1 MRTLLLIIGFLAA
14 ILGLIMTVLP
24 FGYLGFLPVVL
35 ALIIG
40 FIVFKM
46 DKSQNASGK
55 ASKIIIAI
63 GVIGLALG
71 LYRTIFDTNVVAD
84 DQEVIKQE
92 EESLEEAKKELEDLD
107 IDE

>member
-40 FIVFKM
+40 FIQKLL
-46 DKSQNASGK
+46 SQSA
-55 ASKIIIAI
+55 
-63 GVIGLALG
+63 
-71 LYRTIFDTNVVAD
+71 
-84 DQEVIKQE
+84 
-92 EESLEEAKKELEDLD
+92 
-107 IDE
+107 